1 MHKTKQ
7 ELLEYQAELADI
19 KACDKLTPDDKG
31 FMIAA
36 LANSFNNGIELPEDS
51 PEADRLYDLIELLT
65 AEV

>member
-1 MHKTKQ
+1 MHKTRD
-7 ELLEYQAELADI
+7 ELLEYQAEIAAI
-19 KACDKLTPDDKG
+19 KACDKMTPDDRG

-65 AEV
+65 GEV